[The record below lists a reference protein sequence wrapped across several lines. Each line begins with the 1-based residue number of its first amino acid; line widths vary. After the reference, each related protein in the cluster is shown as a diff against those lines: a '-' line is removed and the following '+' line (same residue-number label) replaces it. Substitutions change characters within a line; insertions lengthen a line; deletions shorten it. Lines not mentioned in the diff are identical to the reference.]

1 VDYPVDVFS
10 REENLGSIR
19 ATRAAMLPGP
29 TFKWIKAAWVIPTTL
44 LTLPLLVYAGVI
56 LARRQAAPKET

>member
-1 VDYPVDVFS
+1 
-10 REENLGSIR
+10 
-19 ATRAAMLPGP
+19 MLPGP